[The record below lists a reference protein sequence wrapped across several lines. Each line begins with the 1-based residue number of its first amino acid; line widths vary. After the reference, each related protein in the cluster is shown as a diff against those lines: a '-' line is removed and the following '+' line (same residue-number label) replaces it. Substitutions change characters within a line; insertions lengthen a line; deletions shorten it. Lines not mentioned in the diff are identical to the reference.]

1 MRLKPSPSNNTAG
14 SFSRSN
20 ITAFVDRSF
29 CDWIS
34 RRTRRWRPCTCCTSW
49 LTMERKMEEQICD
62 LLQISSPNRTFI
74 NMEEQIATCYK
85 FPSSNRTFIYSSEK

>member
-49 LTMERKMEEQICD
+49 LTMERNMEEQICDLLQISSPNRAFIKMEEQICD

-74 NMEEQIATCYK
+74 M
-85 FPSSNRTFIYSSEK
+85 

>member
-49 LTMERKMEEQICD
+49 LTMERNMEEQICD
-62 LLQISSPNRTFI
+62 LLQISSPNRAFI